1 MSYVFGNSSAYDY
14 DLYTTGG
21 QSASVKCSSLIQN
34 TAADNYVV
42 IVDISNTIQGT
53 YSYSVNGTNRGN
65 LTKEMCPFLISDI
78 SGLTDISCSITFTPS
93 ENRDGYGSI
102 FYYTLSRYTPIVKTQ
117 IRQVSNEDTINDEL
131 VINNFGYEPFQT
143 INTPL
148 YCYSSIENPDRII
161 LLDTATVADTSTYFN
176 TTGIPTLHDDG
187 TINLTWKPVIDEL
200 GYGPKDL
207 TVYNNTSNYY
217 LIPLILEFFEDG
229 SFTTYTNENL
239 IVSNGTVYR
248 YTPETRTIGV
258 AVGDDGS
265 YVGGSLVEAGRT
277 IQILRDVDGTL
288 SSPQRVYYAEYADL
302 IYRPYQSKQIFKHS
316 NRAPTVASGSFTV
329 ASYNIETIVS
339 ALGTSVASILANP
352 DFSFVDENAEYD
364 SRGII
369 IGGSQVSTLTGNW
382 AYRYDGDVDWKA
394 MTFTS
399 TDSANLYWYLPEK
412 KNIGGVAKD
421 VYIKFITTM
430 NAAGSASL
438 QVYGWDRTNT
448 SGPVEG
454 PERAELISY
463 SATGARSSQSATL
476 IQTME
481 KINYPPI
488 YNTSIIGNSYTS
500 VDQDSTI
507 SITFNTKFF
516 SDIGFTDVSGPG
528 PGVGIVIED
537 VSGAGVGTWGWK
549 YQYGRDTL
557 TPFNFSNG
565 GFHIK
570 QYNDNTN
577 NIIMQFVPDKYK
589 YGSASFRARLWDTS
603 VDVLNGSYASIPSVY
618 DPHGSYS
625 AESKTWTITINNLP
639 DSPKLYD
646 NNSVEIVD
654 TFTNTLITYGQ
665 GYTPLDDGSDSI
677 TVSSILKEFGITRI
691 FGSKIVDVDSN
702 FIDYDITKLGIAI
715 EDISGPVDIS
725 FQRFISAGNWRT
737 YAPSDFISGQQ
748 RRYLHLN
755 NTDIFRFS
763 VSNAILGKDV
773 ITFRFRIWNRKNI
786 SDSSL
791 SLSISQYSLINAP
804 GPYYSIPIT
813 ASITYDDTNQAPVIN
828 IGATE
833 STYSYSLGSQIED
846 SGDSVDFDIG
856 GIIQTLYNTSI
867 GNQPLITDVDGSY
880 ITQIP
885 LFGLALTEAP
895 AVADFSNA
903 GTWKYR
909 TNANAQA
916 VSLNFANGF
925 FHVASGVAG
934 AQPKIFY
941 SPNKNT
947 YGAIKL
953 VARIWDRSNE
963 ADVSAGM
970 YRPYTGSYDRIAP
983 YSAKTITF
991 NLNIEGRNDRPFL
1004 LSGRMFLNTISF
1016 TDTNPTGQT
1025 IYNIMQSN
1033 DQNSAIIVADP
1044 DPQDIGSHGIVITGL
1059 SDARLGT
1066 WQYMVDGSTWLSVQ
1080 VGSQKGIHLR
1090 AKSSFGAVDVNSRL
1104 RFLPNPEL
1112 TKGKT
1117 GARLFQY
1124 YIWDTTN
1131 GVENGAFQSFDP
1143 QNDTSYSL
1151 ISYTG
1156 RIIVG

>member
-1 MSYVFGNSSAYDY
+1 MSYVFGNSTAYDY

-21 QSASVKCSSLIQN
+21 QTASVKCSSLIQN

-53 YSYSVNGTNRGN
+53 YSYSVNGESRGN

-78 SGLTDISCSITFTPS
+78 SGLTDISCSIIFTPS

-117 IRQVSNEDTINDEL
+117 IRQVSNGSTINDEL
-131 VINNFGYEPFQT
+131 VINNFGYEPFQ
-143 INTPL
+143 IMSTPL

-161 LLDTATVADTSTYFN
+161 LLDTATVPDTTTYFN

-207 TVYNNTSNYY
+207 TVYDNTSNYY
-217 LIPLILEFFEDG
+217 LIPLILEFFNDG
-229 SFTTYTNENL
+229 SFTTYVNENL
-239 IVSNGTVYR
+239 IVNNGSVYR
-248 YTPETRTIGV
+248 YTPATRTIGV

-265 YVGGSLVEAGRT
+265 YVGGSIVEAGRV

-288 SSPQRVYYAEYADL
+288 SSPQRVYYAEYVDQ

-316 NRAPTVASGSFTV
+316 NRAPTVASASFTV
-329 ASYNIETIVS
+329 ASYNIETSVS
-339 ALGTSVASILANP
+339 ALGTSVASILANV
-352 DFSFVDENAEYD
+352 DFSYVDENAEYD

-369 IGGSQVSTLTGNW
+369 VGQSQIVSLTGNW
-382 AYRYDGDVDWKA
+382 GYRLDGETEWTA
-394 MTFTS
+394 MTFTDENS
-399 TDSANLYWYLPEK
+399 SNLFWYLPQT
-412 KNIGGVAKD
+412 KNISGVAKD
-421 VYIKFITTM
+421 VYIKFLTNT
-430 NAAGSASL
+430 NANGSASL

-454 PERAELISY
+454 PERAELIFY
-463 SATGARSSQSATL
+463 SATGARSLHASTL

-481 KINYPPI
+481 KINYPPL
-488 YNTSIIGNSYTS
+488 YNSSIIGNSYTS
-500 VDQDSTI
+500 ADQDSTVL
-507 SITFNTKFF
+507 ITFNTQFF
-516 SDIGFTDVSGPG
+516 SDIGFLDVSGPG

-537 VSGAGVGTWGWK
+537 VSGGGVGSWGWK
-549 YQYGRDTL
+549 YQYGPNIL

-570 QYNDNTN
+570 QYDANTN

-589 YGSASFRARLWDTS
+589 YETASFRARLWDTS
-603 VDVLNGSYASIPSVY
+603 VDVSNGTYASIPSVY
-618 DPHGSYS
+618 DTHGSYS
-625 AESKTWTITINNLP
+625 VESKTWTITINNLP

-646 NNSVEIVD
+646 NTSTEIVD
-654 TFTNTLITYGQ
+654 TFKNTFITYGQ

-677 TVSSILKEFGITRI
+677 TVSSILNEFGITRI
-691 FGSKIVDVDSN
+691 FGSKIVDVDNN
-702 FIDYDITKLGIAI
+702 FIDYDIVNLGIVI

-763 VSNAILGKDV
+763 VPNAILGKDV

-786 SDSSL
+786 SDSSV
-791 SLSISQYSLINAP
+791 SLSISQYNLINTT
-804 GPYYSIPIT
+804 GPYYSIPIS

-828 IGATE
+828 ITTD
-833 STYSYSLGSQIED
+833 TYSYSLGSQVED

-856 GIIQTLYNTSI
+856 EIIQTLYTTSI
-867 GNQPLITDVDGSY
+867 GNQPLITDVDGAY

-885 LFGLALTEAP
+885 LFGLAFTEASP
-895 AVADFSNA
+895 VSNFPNP

-909 TNANAQA
+909 ADANAQA
-916 VSLNFANGF
+916 ISLNFNNKF
-925 FHVASGVAG
+925 FHVASGLAG
-934 AQPKIFY
+934 ARPKLFY

-947 YGAIKL
+947 FGSIKL

-970 YRPYTGSYDRIAP
+970 YYTYTGSYDRLAP

-1004 LSGRMFLNTISF
+1004 QSGRMFLTTISF
-1016 TDTNPTGQT
+1016 TDTNPAGQT
-1025 IYNIMQSN
+1025 IYNIMQ
-1033 DQNSAIIVADP
+1033 NSGIIVADP

-1059 SDARLGT
+1059 SDPRLGT
-1066 WQYMVDGSTWLSVQ
+1066 WQYTTDGTTWSSVQ
-1080 VGSQKGIHLR
+1080 VGSQQGIHLY
-1090 AKSSFGAVDVNSRL
+1090 AKTSLGAVDENTRL
-1104 RFLPNPEL
+1104 RFLPNPAL

-1131 GVENGAFQSFDP
+1131 GVANGAFQTFDL
-1143 QNDTSYSL
+1143 QNDNSYSL
-1151 ISYTG
+1151 ISYTS
-1156 RIIVG
+1156 RIIVGS